1 MTPLSTRMSAP
12 RVPVFAPV
20 AKRPQMLKLV
30 PILQAPVGCM
40 VAEGAK
46 SGEAVSMHP
55 GVPDSHLSVHLFN
68 MSIGLEVAV
77 PSMPPTCDYRRR
89 LVVDM
94 FRNSRSTQVPCPCP
108 EPACRLASLENSTY
122 TAWAARSTYSR
133 SAHAVPCSK
142 SVKKQQLQSLIIRD
156 M

>member
-77 PSMPPTCDYRRR
+77 PSMPPPRVTTEDVLLLTCLETVVQPRCPAHVPSPHAGLHRWRTPRTPPGQRAAHTVARLTQCHARR
-89 LVVDM
+89 
-94 FRNSRSTQVPCPCP
+94 
-108 EPACRLASLENSTY
+108 A
-122 TAWAARSTYSR
+122 
-133 SAHAVPCSK
+133 
-142 SVKKQQLQSLIIRD
+142 
-156 M
+156 